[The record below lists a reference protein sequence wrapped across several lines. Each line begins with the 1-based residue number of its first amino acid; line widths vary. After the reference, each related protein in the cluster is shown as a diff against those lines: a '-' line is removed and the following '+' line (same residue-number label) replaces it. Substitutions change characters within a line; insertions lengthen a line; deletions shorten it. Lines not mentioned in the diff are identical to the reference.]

1 MAHILQTIH
10 SLGHSRGMRSQNGT
24 SQNGNVTKRFVL
36 QKGRVTKR
44 YVLQNGTCYTTVR
57 ITKRYSYKTVCVTK
71 QYVTKRYILQNV
83 TFFLLYYECNIPRI
97 SWPFVLT

>member
-44 YVLQNGTCYTTVR
+44 YVVQKYVLHHGTYVLQNGT
-57 ITKRYSYKTVCVTK
+57 VTK
-71 QYVTKRYILQNV
+71 QYVLQNSMSQNG
-83 TFFLLYYECNIPRI
+83 TYYK
-97 SWPFVLT
+97 T